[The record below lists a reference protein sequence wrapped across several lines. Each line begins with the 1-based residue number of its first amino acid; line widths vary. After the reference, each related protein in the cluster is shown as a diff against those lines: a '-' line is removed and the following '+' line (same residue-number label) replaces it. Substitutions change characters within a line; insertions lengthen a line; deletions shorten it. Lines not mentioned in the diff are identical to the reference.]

1 MIIMLNLDL
10 DGSSELDTNSKWLK
24 SNLQYLAHSSRG
36 RLRKRGN
43 RLQTITQKKK
53 EKKTSIKLASYV
65 INLIMYN

>member
-1 MIIMLNLDL
+1 MMFNLDL

-53 EKKTSIKLASYV
+53 EKKHQL
-65 INLIMYN
+65 N

>member
-1 MIIMLNLDL
+1 MMFNLDL